1 MEIDKKK
8 ILIGAGVLVIG
19 YLAYKSMKNKPTIS
33 ETEVVPTR
41 GSVGSIGTA
50 GVLTPE
56 QEKISLFNK
65 AIQKPYIGG
74 AYNPRLDEMIKE
86 SKKINDLA
94 LAKIKELKLDAE
106 FNSWLNARPKLD
118 YNAPPRQ

>member
-33 ETEVVPTR
+33 KTEVVPTR
-41 GSVGSIGTA
+41 GSVGSIRTA
-50 GVLTPE
+50 GVVTPE
-56 QEKISLFNK
+56 QEKINLFYK
-65 AIQKPYIGG
+65 AISKYEGG
-74 AYNPRLDEMIKE
+74 HAPNQIILDNIAKTR
-86 SKKINDLA
+86 NDA

-106 FNSWLNARPKLD
+106 FEIWKNSRPKLD
-118 YNAPPRQ
+118 YGMYLPQ